1 MITLEVLCLN
11 LPEITAEDIHH
22 WIENQWL
29 CPEKKEG
36 HYLFK
41 EIDEA
46 RARLIVELRDHMGI
60 PEDSMSL
67 VLQLLDQLYTTRRQ
81 MRYLCEVIST
91 PDYPDVRKRLRR
103 IMDDSLSVIE
113 IN

>member
-1 MITLEVLCLN
+1 MITLEMLCYN
-11 LPEITAEDIHH
+11 LPEITANDVYH
-22 WIENQWL
+22 WINNQWL
-29 CPEKKEG
+29 RPEKKEG
-36 HYLFK
+36 NYLVK

-46 RARLIVELRDHMGI
+46 RAKLILELRDHLGVA
-60 PEDSMSL
+60 EDSMSL

-91 PDYPDVRKRLRR
+91 EKYPDVQQILRR
-103 IMDDSLSVIE
+103 ILDDHSTIE